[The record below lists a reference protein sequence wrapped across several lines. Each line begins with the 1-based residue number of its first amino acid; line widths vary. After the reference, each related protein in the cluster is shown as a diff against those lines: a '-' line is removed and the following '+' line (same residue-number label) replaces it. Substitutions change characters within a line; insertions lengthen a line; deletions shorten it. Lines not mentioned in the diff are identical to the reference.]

1 MADPINLSDRE
12 LGDMVAFMQR
22 QQARVKGRGMP
33 ELDKEVAWWIAKGQA
48 LLQSRLGKAVID
60 PGPQPPVVLGGG
72 G

>member
-1 MADPINLSDRE
+1 MADPITLTDRE

-22 QQARVKGRGMP
+22 QLVRVKGRGMP
-33 ELDKEVAWWIAKGQA
+33 ELDAEVKWWILKGQA
-48 LLQSRLGKAVID
+48 LLASRLGKPVVD